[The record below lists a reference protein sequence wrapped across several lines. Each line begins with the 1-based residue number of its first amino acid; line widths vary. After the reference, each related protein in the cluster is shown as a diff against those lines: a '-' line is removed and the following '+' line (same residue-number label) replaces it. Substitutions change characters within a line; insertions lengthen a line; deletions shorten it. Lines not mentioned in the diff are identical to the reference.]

1 MKIAIYILL
10 GVGLIFLILAIY
22 SYNKSDKNYKK
33 YAGGFIVS
41 AIVVFFLVLINTIKE
56 QLDSRRNKIGN

>member
-1 MKIAIYILL
+1 MKIALYILL
-10 GVGLIFLILAIY
+10 AIGVIFLILSLY
-22 SYNKSDKNYKK
+22 TYNKSGKNFKK

-56 QLDSRRNKIGN
+56 QLDSRKNKIGN